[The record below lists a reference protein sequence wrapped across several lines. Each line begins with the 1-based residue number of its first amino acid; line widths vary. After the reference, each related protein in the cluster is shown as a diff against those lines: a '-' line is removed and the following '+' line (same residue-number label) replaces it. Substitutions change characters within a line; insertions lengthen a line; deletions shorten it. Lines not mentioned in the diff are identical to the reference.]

1 MAGYSVKELAQLCN
15 KSQTAIKKRL
25 AKMNAT
31 KVAGVWQPS
40 QLDCEA
46 LFRYYGVD
54 VSIVSQ
60 QSQLTCATNE
70 TTDKTPKE
78 EKLKEENQEINK
90 ELIETLNK
98 TIEVLK
104 DELKEKNKQLEA
116 RDKQID
122 ELIQRNKELSNMNSI
137 YGASNIMQLS
147 ETQEKV
153 KSDNKE
159 VIAPIDIVENTKKSL
174 FERFKNWFTGNE

>member
-46 LFRYYGVD
+46 LFRYYGVE
-54 VSIVSQ
+54 VPIVSQ
-60 QSQLTCATNE
+60 PSQLDCATNE
-70 TTDKTPKE
+70 TTYEIPKE
-78 EKLKEENQEINK
+78 EKLKEENKEINK
-90 ELIETLNK
+90 ELIDTLNK

-104 DELKEKNKQLEA
+104 EELKEKNRQLEA
-116 RDKQID
+116 KDKHIG
-122 ELIQRNKELSNMNSI
+122 ELLQRNKELSNMNSL
-137 YGASNIMQLS
+137 YGAANIMQLS
-147 ETQEKV
+147 EAQEKDS
-153 KSDNKE
+153 SDSKE
-159 VIAPIDIVENTKKSL
+159 VIAPIDIVENTKKSI